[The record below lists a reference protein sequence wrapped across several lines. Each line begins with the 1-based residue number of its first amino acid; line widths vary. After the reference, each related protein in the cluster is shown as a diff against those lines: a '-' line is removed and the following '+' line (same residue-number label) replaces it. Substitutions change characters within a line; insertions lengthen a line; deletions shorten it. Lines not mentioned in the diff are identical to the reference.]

1 MKKLYRK
8 GTVHPS
14 PPIISDHLS
23 FLPAAILTL
32 TAALSPEDREVLAYL
47 ISCSSSSSVNDFH
60 GHRKNT
66 TIYQQKTVSFAKT
79 RSTGGGGSANS
90 NDDHT
95 PLFNCDCFR
104 CYMSYW
110 VRWDNSPN
118 RQLIH
123 EIIDAFEDDH
133 LARTNNNN
141 NNKNKKT
148 KNNSKKEKKKRGG
161 GGRSSG
167 NDNSGELKRS
177 SADHHHHQLSHHEL
191 AESESS
197 AENTGGGGDV
207 EEVNTEKGPVR
218 SFVSFIG
225 EKIWGVWG

>member
-8 GTVHPS
+8 GSVHPS

-23 FLPAAILTL
+23 FLPAAIITL
-32 TAALSPEDREVLAYL
+32 AAALSTQDREVLAYL
-47 ISCSSSSSVNDFH
+47 ISCSSVNDFH

-66 TIYQQKTVSFAKT
+66 THRQKTVCFAKT
-79 RSTGGGGSANS
+79 RTIGGSGSS
-90 NDDHT
+90 NNDH
-95 PLFNCDCFR
+95 PPVFNCDCFR

-123 EIIDAFEDDH
+123 EIIDAFEEDQ
-133 LARTNNNN
+133 LVRNSSN
-141 NNKNKKT
+141 NKKT
-148 KNNSKKEKKKRGG
+148 RSNKKDKKKRGG
-161 GGRSSG
+161 GGG
-167 NDNSGELKRS
+167 NDYSGELKLTS
-177 SADHHHHQLSHHEL
+177 TTDHHHLLLSHDST
-191 AESESS
+191 ESVLS
-197 AENTGGGGDV
+197 AENNTNSSVGDAD
-207 EEVNTEKGPVR
+207 EEVSTEKGPVR

>member
-66 TIYQQKTVSFAKT
+66 TTYQQKTVSFAKT
-79 RSTGGGGSANS
+79 RSTGGGSGNS

-133 LARTNNNN
+133 LARTNNN

>member
-32 TAALSPEDREVLAYL
+32 AAALSTEDREVLAYL
-47 ISCSSSSSVNDFH
+47 ISCSSVNDFH
-60 GHRKNT
+60 DYRKNT
-66 TIYQQKTVSFAKT
+66 THRQKTVSFAKT
-79 RSTGGGGSANS
+79 RTIGGGSGSS
-90 NDDHT
+90 NNDH
-95 PLFNCDCFR
+95 PPVFNCDCFR

-123 EIIDAFEDDH
+123 EIIDAFEEDQ
-133 LARTNNNN
+133 LVRNSSN
-141 NNKNKKT
+141 NKKT
-148 KNNSKKEKKKRGG
+148 KNNKKDKKKRGG
-161 GGRSSG
+161 GGG
-167 NDNSGELKRS
+167 VNDNSGELKRTS
-177 SADHHHHQLSHHEL
+177 TTDHHQLSHEL
-191 AESESS
+191 TESVLS
-197 AENTGGGGDV
+197 AENNTNSGVGDV
-207 EEVNTEKGPVR
+207 DDEEVNTDKGPVR